1 MKKVKS
7 FCDKLLLKS
16 KILSISYVMRFVINN
31 KWTIAWKAW
40 TRLEGC
46 RTLVRRETRLPA
58 HRCRIWAFFFFFLSD
73 SHRLGFNSCQFAPNW
88 ADSPRIRPYRP
99 TTEMA
104 KTGQNRPWISSEKP
118 KFPPQ
123 RHINVF
129 LAFFFLCFVNQGLVM
144 CFLRIF

>member
-16 KILSISYVMRFVINN
+16 KILSISYVVRFMINN

-40 TRLEGC
+40 TWLEGC
-46 RTLVRRETRLPA
+46 RTLVRRKTRLPTYW
-58 HRCRIWAFFFFFLSD
+58 CRVWAFFFFFFSD
-73 SHRLGFNSCQFAPNW
+73 SHQLGLNSSQFAPNL
-88 ADSPRIRPYRP
+88 ADSTRIRPYRP

-129 LAFFFLCFVNQGLVM
+129 LAFFFLCCVNQGLVM
-144 CFLRIF
+144 YFLRIF